1 MEKNQTAAGMLK
13 ELPGSS
19 SEQEKFLLQSIMDGA
34 RNCHL
39 AFLDKDFNFVLV
51 NEIYACMCGH
61 RREELIGRNH
71 FDLFPNSD
79 NEEIFKKV
87 RDTGIPVEFNDKPFL
102 HAHQPERGVTYW
114 NWTFAPV
121 KGPSGQVMG
130 FVLSLFETT
139 KRKRAEIA
147 LSESEARFRMFMD
160 NSPTLNWI
168 KDEEGRYVYL
178 SRKFESRFGIRN
190 KDYMGR
196 TDMESLPGDIAISFR
211 KSDLAVLE
219 SNAPINFIEEIAK
232 SDGTDSYWLSTKFP
246 FTDSSEKRYVA
257 GIALDVTEYRQ
268 AEEALKKSEATLKS
282 IFRAAPSGI
291 GLIRNRV
298 ISWTNDRISKMVG
311 YSQDEL
317 AGMST
322 RIFYEND
329 REYERV
335 GTEKYDEIRR
345 KGTGAVETR
354 WVRKE
359 GGIIDIHL
367 SSTPLD
373 VNDLGAGVVFT
384 ALDITARKRAEEA
397 LRKSEEDLRRTND
410 ELDRKVR
417 ERTAAL
423 VAAMDELKKSRDALR
438 KLSAE
443 MVLAEERERKK
454 ISMALHDEVAQSLAA
469 IRLRIE
475 MLQNFRSKK
484 REYDSIVRDAK
495 ELITESITQTR
506 SLMSDLI
513 NPVLYELGLKAAIQQ
528 YAEQI
533 SKAGGIS
540 VAFSLQGDLALTQ
553 DMNVTIYQIT
563 KELLKNIVKHSE
575 AKVVKLRLIGKER
588 GVELTVSD
596 DGRGF
601 DPRQIRLPDRESGF
615 GLFSIRERVNFYNG
629 SFLIRSGP
637 GKGTSIRIEL
647 PIL

>member
-1 MEKNQTAAGMLK
+1 M
-13 ELPGSS
+13 
-19 SEQEKFLLQSIMDGA
+19 GA
-34 RNCHL
+34 QRGRH
-39 AFLDKDFNFVLV
+39 
-51 NEIYACMCGH
+51 H
-61 RREELIGRNH
+61 RHPSQFHPPRCKRHRSGRC
-71 FDLFPNSD
+71 
-79 NEEIFKKV
+79 
-87 RDTGIPVEFNDKPFL
+87 
-102 HAHQPERGVTYW
+102 
-114 NWTFAPV
+114 
-121 KGPSGQVMG
+121 
-130 FVLSLFETT
+130 
-139 KRKRAEIA
+139 
-147 LSESEARFRMFMD
+147 
-160 NSPTLNWI
+160 
-168 KDEEGRYVYL
+168 
-178 SRKFESRFGIRN
+178 
-190 KDYMGR
+190 
-196 TDMESLPGDIAISFR
+196 
-211 KSDLAVLE
+211 
-219 SNAPINFIEEIAK
+219 
-232 SDGTDSYWLSTKFP
+232 
-246 FTDSSEKRYVA
+246 
-257 GIALDVTEYRQ
+257 
-268 AEEALKKSEATLKS
+268 
-282 IFRAAPSGI
+282 
-291 GLIRNRV
+291 
-298 ISWTNDRISKMVG
+298 
-311 YSQDEL
+311 
-317 AGMST
+317 
-322 RIFYEND
+322 
-329 REYERV
+329 
-335 GTEKYDEIRR
+335 
-345 KGTGAVETR
+345 
-354 WVRKE
+354 
-359 GGIIDIHL
+359 IH
-367 SSTPLD
+367 
-373 VNDLGAGVVFT
+373 

-533 SKAGGIS
+533 STAGGIS